1 MKIIV
6 YIRQNNCEKYIS
18 FLKMN
23 GLMIIF
29 IVCCAIGLAIAQ
41 GPGGMGGPPHPPHGM
56 GGPPPPPGGMG
67 GPGGGQGGMGGQ
79 AGGQMSGGFGGQG
92 GGESDMNEG
101 SRQRRSLGDDEPQTF
116 FIEFA
121 EKIHNDMQGLAGG
134 ARGRRSPQRR
144 PKGPED
150 MGRKI

>member
-1 MKIIV
+1 
-6 YIRQNNCEKYIS
+6 
-18 FLKMN
+18 MN
-23 GLMIIF
+23 GLMITF
-29 IVCCAIGLAIAQ
+29 IVSCTIALAIAQ
-41 GPGGMGGPPHPPHGM
+41 GPGGMRGPPHPPHGM
-56 GGPPPPPGGMG
+56 MGGPPPPPCGMG
-67 GPGGGQGGMGGQ
+67 GPEGGQGGMGGQ
-79 AGGQMSGGFGGQG
+79 ADGQVSGGFGGQG

-101 SRQRRSLGDDEPQTF
+101 SRQRRSLEDELQTF

-150 MGRKI
+150 MGRKF